1 MSGPSEDVTAVI
13 AQQHEHVKALL
24 DRVRQETGQQRA
36 AAFHTLR
43 LTLAVHE
50 TAEERAIHPQVLRQL
65 DLYERAATDRIA
77 EEQTTAQAIGAL
89 ELLDVDSDQFNVSFQ
104 DLASRVVDHDTAEEN
119 DEWPALRQI
128 SEVTTMNRM
137 VEQMQAVT
145 KLLADPA
152 APGIG
157 TTFKEMQ
164 RWAESHLPQPPA
176 S

>member
-1 MSGPSEDVTAVI
+1 MSSPSKDVTAVI
-13 AQQHEHVKALL
+13 AQQHEHVKVLL
-24 DRVRQETGQQRA
+24 ERVRQQTGQQRA
-36 AAFHTLR
+36 AAFHALR

-50 TAEERAIHPQVLRQL
+50 TAEERAIHPQVQRQL

-77 EEQTTAQAIGAL
+77 EEQTTAQTIGAL
-89 ELLDVDSDQFNVSFQ
+89 ELLDVDSDQFNVTFQ
-104 DLASRVVDHDTAEEN
+104 DLASSVVDHDTAEEN

-128 SEVTTMNRM
+128 SEVTIMDRM

-145 KLLADPA
+145 KLIADPA

-157 TTFKEMQ
+157 TTFREMRQ
-164 RWAESHLPQPPA
+164 WAESHLPPPPT